1 MALSPQNSYIYFKC
15 KLVYSKLLLFKK
27 EVIQQESRL
36 PYCTNPKDIT
46 HNYPSEWYPVELCNR
61 AMLSGGY
68 ILPDMSQ
75 LWIHLCMLHAKLPLL
90 YLTLWF
96 SRQEYWSGLP
106 CPPPRDR
113 PNSGID
119 PGSLTSPAFAG
130 RFFTTSITCEAPT
143 RYLDTL
149 SASYESCPSQ

>member
-15 KLVYSKLLLFKK
+15 KVVYSKLLLFKK

-46 HNYPSEWYPVELCNR
+46 HNYPSEWYPLELCNR

-90 YLTLWF
+90 YLTLCDPMDC
-96 SRQEYWSGLP
+96 S
-106 CPPPRDR
+106 PPGSSVHGILQARILEWVAMSSSKGSSQLRDR
-113 PNSGID
+113 SWV
-119 PGSLTSPAFAG
+119 S
-130 RFFTTSITCEAPT
+130 
-143 RYLDTL
+143 YL
-149 SASYESCPSQ
+149 SCICRQVLYH